1 MELADIVAVTGMP
14 GLFKV
19 VTRRNDGLIV
29 TSLIDDKTQFIA
41 GRTHLFTTLDNIT
54 LYTTGEPALLKDVL
68 ASINKSQEKHAVPD
82 AKDDAALKA
91 WLEAVLPEYD
101 KEKVHVSDMKKLA
114 KWYALLDSKQLIAE
128 LIADKKEESKE
139 EGETSEKKETKKE
152 AKPAKEVKAKT
163 AKADKGA
170 KVSTGRGPAVKK
182 ITAPRKAS

>member
-1 MELADIVAVTGMP
+1 MDLADIVAVTGLP
-14 GLFKV
+14 GLFKI

-29 TSLIDDKTQFIA
+29 TSLVDDKTQFVP

-54 LYTTGEPALLKDVL
+54 MYTTGEPALLKEVL
-68 ASINKSQEKHAVPD
+68 ASIRKNETTHAVPD

-114 KWYALLDSKQLIAE
+114 KWYSLLSAKQLVDE
-128 LIADKKEESKE
+128 LIADKKEEETKE
-139 EGETSEKKETKKE
+139 EGDTEKKETKKE
-152 AKPAKEVKAKT
+152 AKPAKETKAKA
-163 AKADKGA
+163 AKKDTGVKGTTRA
-170 KVSTGRGPAVKK
+170 PAVKK